1 MGGSLMW
8 ERLSPQARQVM
19 DLARD
24 LAEELGQSYIGDE
37 HVLISL
43 LRQGDSPAA
52 GLLRDAGLDPADAE
66 SQLRRLQDQG
76 LTPRRRV
83 DDAAVLA
90 SIGIDVEAVRRQL
103 VAAHGADAVGEAVW
117 RASRRPWWRG
127 GGRQPTPLCGPGLF
141 AKRALA
147 YAVEAADARRSEQ
160 VSCEDLLDGV
170 LRDLQTDAARGL
182 SRSERRHLDQ
192 LGWELPDGH
201 PAFRLLV
208 DHGVDP
214 AQLRRR
220 LSPGRPH
227 QDEPFT

>member
-1 MGGSLMW
+1 MGGGSMW
-8 ERLSPQARQVM
+8 ERLSPPARQVM

-24 LAEELGQSYIGDE
+24 LAEELGQSHIGDE
-37 HVLISL
+37 HVLIAV
-43 LRQGDSPAA
+43 LRQADSRAA
-52 GLLRDAGLDPADAE
+52 GVLRDAGLDPADAE
-66 SQLRRLQDQG
+66 RYLRSLQEQG

-83 DDAAVLA
+83 DEAAALR

-127 GGRQPTPLCGPGLF
+127 GGRQQTPLCGPGLF

-147 YAVEAADARRSEQ
+147 YAVEAADARHSDQ

-170 LRDLQTDAARGL
+170 LRDLQTDAGRGL

-192 LGWELPDGH
+192 LGWQLPARH
-201 PAFRLLV
+201 PALRLLAE
-208 DHGVDP
+208 HGVDP
-214 AQLRRR
+214 AQLRGR
-220 LSPGRPH
+220 LRPPGPA
-227 QDEPFT
+227 

>member
-1 MGGSLMW
+1 MGGGSMW
-8 ERLSPQARQVM
+8 VRLSPQARQVM

-24 LAEELGQSYIGDE
+24 LAEEFGQPYIGDE

-43 LRQGDSPAA
+43 LRQGDSRAA

-66 SQLRRLQDQG
+66 SRLRRLLEQG

-83 DDAAVLA
+83 DDAAALA

-103 VAAHGADAVGEAVW
+103 VAAHGAEAVGEAVW

-147 YAVEAADARRSEQ
+147 YAAEAADDRHSEQ

-170 LRDLQTDAARGL
+170 LRDLQTDAERGL
-182 SRSERRHLDQ
+182 SRSERRHLAQ
-192 LGWELPDGH
+192 LGWELPAGH
-201 PAFRLLV
+201 PALRLLAE
-208 DHGVDP
+208 HGVDP
-214 AQLRRR
+214 ADLRRR
-220 LSPGRPH
+220 LFSDRPGE
-227 QDEPFT
+227 DEPIT

>member
-1 MGGSLMW
+1 MGGEMW

-24 LAEELGQSYIGDE
+24 LAEELGQPYIGDE

-43 LRQGDSPAA
+43 LRQGDSRAA
-52 GLLRDAGLDPADAE
+52 DLLRQAGLDPDDAE
-66 SQLRRLQDQG
+66 SHLRRLQEQG
-76 LTPRRRV
+76 LTPHRRT
-83 DDAAVLA
+83 DEAAVLA

-127 GGRQPTPLCGPGLF
+127 GGRQQTPLCGPGLF
-141 AKRALA
+141 AKRALT
-147 YAVEAADARRSEQ
+147 YAVEAADARHSDQ
-160 VSCEDLLDGV
+160 VSCQDLLDGV

-192 LGWELPDGH
+192 LGWELPPGH
-201 PAFRLLV
+201 PGLRLLAE
-208 DHGVDP
+208 HGVDP
-214 AQLRRR
+214 AELRRR
-220 LSPGRPH
+220 LLPDGPI
-227 QDEPFT
+227 

>member
-1 MGGSLMW
+1 MDGGSTW
-8 ERLSPQARQVM
+8 ARLSPPAREVM
-19 DLARD
+19 ELARD

-43 LRQGDSPAA
+43 LRHGDSRAA
-52 GLLRDAGLDPADAE
+52 GLLRQAGLDPADGE
-66 SQLRRLQDQG
+66 RRLRRLQEQG

-83 DDAAVLA
+83 DEAAALR

-103 VAAHGADAVGEAVW
+103 VATHGAEAVGEAVW

-127 GGRQPTPLCGPGLF
+127 GGRQQTPLCGPGLF

-147 YAVEAADARRSEQ
+147 YAVETADARHSDQ

-170 LRDLQTDAARGL
+170 LRDLQTDAERGL

-192 LGWELPDGH
+192 LGWELPAGH
-201 PAFRLLV
+201 PALRLLAE
-208 DHGVDP
+208 HGADP
-214 AQLRRR
+214 AELRER
-220 LSPGRPH
+220 LSPPRAG
-227 QDEPFT
+227 

>member
-1 MGGSLMW
+1 MGGEMW
-8 ERLSPQARQVM
+8 ERLSPAAREVM
-19 DLARD
+19 GLARD
-24 LAEELGQSYIGDE
+24 LAEDLGQSYIGDE

-43 LRQGDSPAA
+43 LRRGDSRAA
-52 GLLRDAGLDPADAE
+52 GMLRDAGLELADAE
-66 SQLRRLQDQG
+66 SHLRRLREQG

-83 DDAAVLA
+83 DEAAVLR

-103 VAAHGADAVGEAVW
+103 VAVHGADAVGEAVW

-127 GGRQPTPLCGPGLF
+127 GGRQQTPLCGPGLF

-147 YAVEAADARRSEQ
+147 YAVEAADARNSDQ

-170 LRDLQTDAARGL
+170 LRDLQTDAERGL

-192 LGWELPDGH
+192 LGWELPARH
-201 PAFRLLV
+201 PALQLLAE
-208 DHGVDP
+208 HGADP

-220 LSPGRPH
+220 LRP
-227 QDEPFT
+227 DAPA